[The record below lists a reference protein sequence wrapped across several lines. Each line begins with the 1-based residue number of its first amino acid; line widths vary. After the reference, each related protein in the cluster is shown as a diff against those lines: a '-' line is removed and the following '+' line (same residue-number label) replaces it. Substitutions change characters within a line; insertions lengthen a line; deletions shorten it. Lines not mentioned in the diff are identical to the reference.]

1 MTKTKEIVKASWIA
15 VVGNTILAILK
26 ISVGIISGSLA
37 VLGDGIDT
45 FTDIITSL
53 ITLFT
58 ARIISKQPN
67 KKYSYGYLRADTI
80 AAKVLSFIIFF
91 AGIQLAF
98 SSIKQIIYVEHSE
111 LPSKIAI
118 YVPLISII
126 GKLLMSWYLLKK
138 GKKLNSMM
146 LKANGQNMKNDVLIS
161 FSVLVG
167 LFFVYILEIPILDPI
182 TAIVVSFFIMKTGY
196 DIFKETNVE
205 LMDGVSD
212 NEVYTRIFGA
222 IKECKTAC
230 NPHRVRVR
238 QLGEQYVISL
248 DIEVDGNI
256 SVYESHKISQKVE
269 ELLNKRIKNIYDIR
283 IHVEPKGNVEDE
295 KFGLEESD
303 FTD

>member
-1 MTKTKEIVKASWIA
+1 MNKTKEIVKASWIA
-15 VVGNTILAILK
+15 VIGNTILAILK

-80 AAKVLSFIIFF
+80 AAKILSFIIFF

-98 SSIKQIIYVEHSE
+98 SSIKQIIYVEHNE

-118 YVPLISII
+118 YVTVISII
-126 GKLLMSWYLLKK
+126 GKLFMSWYLLKK
-138 GKKLNSMM
+138 GKKLNSLM
-146 LKANGQNMKNDVLIS
+146 LKANGQNMKNDVFIS
-161 FSVLVG
+161 VSVLVG

-196 DIFKETNVE
+196 DIFKVTNVE

-212 NEVYTRIFGA
+212 NKIYTRVFEA
-222 IKECKTAC
+222 IKECKSAC
-230 NPHRVRVR
+230 NPHRVRIR

-248 DIEVDGNI
+248 DIEVDGSI
-256 SVYESHKISQKVE
+256 SVFESHKISQKVE
-269 ELLNKRIKNIYDIR
+269 GLLNKRIKNIYDIR

-295 KFGLEESD
+295 KFGLDESD
-303 FTD
+303 FWD